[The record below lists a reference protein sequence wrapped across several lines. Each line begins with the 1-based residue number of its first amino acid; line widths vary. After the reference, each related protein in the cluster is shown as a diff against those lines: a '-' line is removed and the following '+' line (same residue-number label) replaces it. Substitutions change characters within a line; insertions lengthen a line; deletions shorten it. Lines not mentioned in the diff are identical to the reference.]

1 MPSTKVLA
9 KVKESIQQ
17 GTPLVITTFKLPHD
31 IEEQVVEIISYFL
44 KELGQESLSDHIT
57 YCIRELAT
65 NAKKANTKRVYFEE
79 KGLDINKKDDYA
91 KGMETFKMETIN
103 NLEHYLQLQKD
114 KGLYIKFVFHCV
126 GTRMKITIRNN
137 VEITK
142 KEQMRVYDRIVRA
155 RAFDTLEQ
163 AFNEVIDD
171 SEGAG
176 LGLVIMVLML
186 KKLGLDEESFEIEGK
201 DGETVT
207 SLTIP
212 VSSIRLEEMDALINE
227 IVREIRGLPQF
238 PENIMV
244 IQKMISDP
252 EVEMLDI
259 ARRIST
265 DPSLTA
271 DLLKVVNSAQFMLT
285 NKVDNIADAVKMIG
299 LRGIRNLL
307 FSYGTENILNMTEK
321 KELWTHSHKVAFFA
335 FNLARNVTKNK
346 DVVDDAYVGGI
357 LHDIGKIVFSKVHP
371 DLIEKIR
378 TFTDQRE
385 LTSGLFE
392 SMSAGFNHS
401 EIGAKIAEKWNF
413 SDALIDS
420 IRYHHE
426 PSTCRTKN
434 RLPVYC
440 VYLANVLAHYS
451 EGKVRFDQLDIQ
463 ILKLFRITT
472 EEEMASL
479 SKRLENDYQR
489 ELLALSN

>member
-9 KVKESIQQ
+9 KVKESIEQ
-17 GTPLVITTFKLPHD
+17 GTPLVITTFKLPHEV
-31 IEEQVVEIISYFL
+31 EEQVVEIISHFL
-44 KELGQESLSDHIT
+44 KELGQEHLADHIT

-65 NAKKANTKRVYFEE
+65 NAKKANAKRVYFEE
-79 KGLDINKKDDYA
+79 RGLDINKRDDYDN
-91 KGMETFKMETIN
+91 GMETFKNDTIN
-103 NLEHYLQLQKD
+103 NLEHYLQLQKE
-114 KGLYIKFVFHCV
+114 KGLYIKFIFHCM
-126 GTRMKITIRNN
+126 GTRLKIVIRNN

-155 RAFDTLEQ
+155 RAFDSLEQ

-201 DGETVT
+201 SGETIT

-212 VSSIRLEEMDALINE
+212 VSNIRLEEMDALINE
-227 IVREIRGLPQF
+227 IVREIKALPQF

-244 IQKMISDP
+244 IQKMIADP

-271 DLLKVVNSAQFMLT
+271 DLLKTVNSAQFMLPH
-285 NKVDNIADAVKMIG
+285 KVDNIADAVKMVG

-307 FSYGTENILNMTEK
+307 FSYGTENILNMSEK
-321 KELWTHSHKVAFFA
+321 KDLWIHSHKVAFFA

-371 DLIEKIR
+371 DLMEKIR
-378 TFTDQRE
+378 MFTNRRE
-385 LTSGLFE
+385 MSSELFE
-392 SMSAGFNHS
+392 SMSAGFNHA

-413 SDALIDS
+413 SDALIDA
-420 IRYHHE
+420 IRFHHE
-426 PSTCRTKN
+426 PSTCKTKN

-440 VYLANVLAHYS
+440 VYLANVLAHFN
-451 EGKVRFDQLDIQ
+451 ENKIRFDQLDFQ

-472 EEEMASL
+472 EEEMSSL
-479 SKRLENDYQR
+479 CSRLENDYMR
-489 ELLALSN
+489 ELQALSG